1 MPPNFPFKEIIFH
14 YMLEMLPT
22 ERPSIQRRPFFT
34 FFFNKVKM
42 IYNAVLI
49 SADSKMIV
57 THMHTH
63 KKNI

>member
-1 MPPNFPFKEIIFH
+1 
-14 YMLEMLPT
+14 MLEMLPT